1 MIRPASGALRD
12 DAAAWLRRYC
22 PQPQA
27 PMRLVCLP
35 HAGGS
40 AVSYRSWAAEFPG
53 EIDVVSVQYP
63 GRLDRIGEPWHD
75 SFDDLVTT
83 LVEMVAQDRRPT
95 ALFGHSLGSLVA
107 YEVARGLRGRNTP
120 VVHLF
125 CSGKGA
131 PHRLRRTVRHLG
143 TDDELWADVA
153 RLGGTSSEVLEAVE
167 MRALVLPSL
176 RHDYRLAETY
186 RPAPGPPISC
196 PITALIGEDDPEV
209 DVAEST
215 AWADMT
221 TGPFRL
227 QAFGGDHFYLQPRR
241 PEVLAVIRAALLGP
255 PGSRAATGE
264 GT

>member
-12 DAAAWLRRYC
+12 DAAARLRRYC
-22 PQPQA
+22 PQTQA

-40 AVSYRSWAAEFPG
+40 AVSYRSWAAEFLG
-53 EIDVVSVQYP
+53 EIDVVRVQYP

-83 LVEMVAQDRRPT
+83 FVEMVAHDRHLT

-107 YEVARGLRGRNTP
+107 YEVTRGLRGRNMP

-131 PHRLRRTVRHLG
+131 PHRLLRTVRHLG

-153 RLGGTSSEVLEAVE
+153 RLSDTSSEVLETVE
-167 MRALVLPSL
+167 MRALVLPSW
-176 RHDYRLAETY
+176 RHDYWLAETY
-186 RPAPGPPISC
+186 QPAPGPPISC

-209 DVAEST
+209 DVAEAT
-215 AWADMT
+215 AWAAT
-221 TGPFRL
+221 TTAPFRL
-227 QAFGGDHFYLQPRR
+227 QVFRGDHFYLRPRR
-241 PEVLAVIRAALLGP
+241 PEVLAVIRAVLLGL
-255 PGSRAATGE
+255 PGRRAATGE